1 MEQKERREKACER
14 SKNGFH
20 ADTARRRST
29 IKHLALE
36 LNANTRMSISFVMAK
51 WRRQEV
57 RAYVGVI
64 KEKGSGVEDRVS
76 LSCSS

>member
-1 MEQKERREKACER
+1 MNEAKTVFMLNKATLLKEEAY
-14 SKNGFH
+14 
-20 ADTARRRST
+20 

-36 LNANTRMSISFVMAK
+36 LNANTRMSITFVTAK
-51 WRRQEV
+51 WRGQEV
-57 RAYVGVI
+57 RAEVGVI